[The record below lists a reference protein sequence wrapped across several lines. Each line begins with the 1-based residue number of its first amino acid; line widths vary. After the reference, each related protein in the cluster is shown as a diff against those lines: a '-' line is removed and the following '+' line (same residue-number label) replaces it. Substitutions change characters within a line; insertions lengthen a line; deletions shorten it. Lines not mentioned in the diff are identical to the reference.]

1 MANYING
8 YNGSID
14 WNNIHYA
21 KPRVQGSGAKNITIM
36 YFNKDAKNPKPDKLV
51 VRSPDIMTWGIN
63 DYEKKSFDMNLQFPQ
78 QDFATPELIQFQDNM
93 IAFESKIRADA
104 VKNSKLWFGKV
115 MSEEQIDV
123 LWTPMMRY
131 KKDANTGEP
140 DITQPPTLRI
150 KLPYYEGAMKAKIYD
165 TNGKL
170 LYDHENEEFADVD
183 FQDIIGSR
191 VNVRVLFTCG
201 GVWFAN
207 GKFGVTWR
215 LQQALTEVK
224 SVVSDQCLL
233 LDSNAKSTN
242 PTESAVETVDTDDEA
257 EANQP
262 PPSDTTA
269 NDTMVTDTQPNEPI
283 STGEI
288 ATEIEEEITKATPV
302 TIPKKKKVTKK
313 NSE

>member
-1 MANYING
+1 
-8 YNGSID
+8 
-14 WNNIHYA
+14 
-21 KPRVQGSGAKNITIM
+21 
-36 YFNKDAKNPKPDKLV
+36 
-51 VRSPDIMTWGIN
+51 
-63 DYEKKSFDMNLQFPQ
+63 YEKKSFDMNLQFPQ
-78 QDFATPELIQFQDNM
+78 QDFATPELIQFQENM
-93 IAFESKIRADA
+93 IAFESKIRSDA

-131 KKDANTGEP
+131 KKDPNTGEP

-150 KLPYYEGAMKAKIYD
+150 KLPYYDGVMKAKIYD

-170 LYDHENEEFADVD
+170 LFDHENEEFADVD

-224 SVVSDQCLL
+224 NTVSDQCLL
-233 LDSNAKSTN
+233 LDTNANNQNQNQNAST
-242 PTESAVETVDTDDEA
+242 VDTVDTDDE
-257 EANQP
+257 NDQP
-262 PPSDTTA
+262 PPP
-269 NDTMVTDTQPNEPI
+269 NDTNTDTNDTQPNETI
-283 STGEI
+283 STGDI
-288 ATEIEEEITKATPV
+288 ANEVEEEITKATPV
-302 TIPKKKKVTKK
+302 TVPRKKKVTKK